1 MEIKPLE
8 AQCILHQTMPSL
20 NQYLEDCHMA
30 YEDEEDPFH
39 PISVPREFTLKHTA
53 AKHNFENEGT

>member
-1 MEIKPLE
+1 
-8 AQCILHQTMPSL
+8 
-20 NQYLEDCHMA
+20 MA

-39 PISVPREFTLKHTA
+39 PISMPREFTLKHTT